1 MHKEEAV
8 KRPYMEPDKEYNEIN
23 GYVVFWGLFYAVLF
37 SLAVGYLCLKLGQ
50 TVDAFAPI
58 SILSM
63 SMAVVLK
70 RVDPFPETVHIQAIG
85 SSGTNIL
92 AGAMFILPALYIL
105 NLNSLS
111 AAMMAVPVILGGVM
125 GVFIAAIFRRY
136 FCVEMDSV
144 YPFPSGRGA
153 AGVLTS
159 TGGDQAR
166 YMMLSG
172 LVGLVF
178 DFVINSLGLWSE
190 RLATTAFSWGQAIQA
205 KCRFYL
211 ALDNDLAL
219 LGLGYFTGIR
229 YGAILAAGSFFA
241 SFVCIPL
248 MYYFGGEHTMQVA
261 GSTILLSAAPQ
272 GAVFSQFVRPI
283 SIGMLAMAGII
294 GLLSMSGV
302 LTGILKRTMQD
313 LFSKENR
320 VQEPARSN
328 RDIPVTV
335 SVCCMTLCVVIFGV
349 YFHIFFMDTVLQTV
363 IVILLTGI
371 LSFLLSIVGISSI
384 AYTGN
389 EPVSGL
395 TLFTMLVV
403 GVVLNQIGVI
413 GDAGIVALLILAT
426 FIATTLAVA
435 GNFMSELKVAH
446 ITGATPAKMELWQI
460 AGVVVTGISSVGVM
474 LLLNSAYGF
483 VGDGALNA
491 PQANAMAAV
500 ASSLMGGSSA
510 PWALYTV
517 GAVFAV
523 VLWMVQVP
531 PLAFALGAYLPMDIN
546 LPILVGG
553 TIAYFVAKSSKDKE
567 VSQQR
572 EALGGT
578 LASGLIAGGAIGSL
592 LSALLRIGGCDFFL
606 SEWNETPEAVILGIC
621 IYLILCLMI
630 YKLAIKARK

>member
-1 MHKEEAV
+1 M
-8 KRPYMEPDKEYNEIN
+8 
-23 GYVVFWGLFYAVLF
+23 
-37 SLAVGYLCLKLGQ
+37 
-50 TVDAFAPI
+50 
-58 SILSM
+58 
-63 SMAVVLK
+63 
-70 RVDPFPETVHIQAIG
+70 
-85 SSGTNIL
+85 
-92 AGAMFILPALYIL
+92 
-105 NLNSLS
+105 
-111 AAMMAVPVILGGVM
+111 
-125 GVFIAAIFRRY
+125 
-136 FCVEMDSV
+136 
-144 YPFPSGRGA
+144 
-153 AGVLTS
+153 
-159 TGGDQAR
+159 
-166 YMMLSG
+166 
-172 LVGLVF
+172 
-178 DFVINSLGLWSE
+178 
-190 RLATTAFSWGQAIQA
+190 
-205 KCRFYL
+205 
-211 ALDNDLAL
+211 
-219 LGLGYFTGIR
+219 
-229 YGAILAAGSFFA
+229 
-241 SFVCIPL
+241 
-248 MYYFGGEHTMQVA
+248 
-261 GSTILLSAAPQ
+261 
-272 GAVFSQFVRPI
+272 
-283 SIGMLAMAGII
+283 
-294 GLLSMSGV
+294 
-302 LTGILKRTMQD
+302 
-313 LFSKENR
+313 
-320 VQEPARSN
+320 
-328 RDIPVTV
+328 
-335 SVCCMTLCVVIFGV
+335 
-349 YFHIFFMDTVLQTV
+349 
-363 IVILLTGI
+363 
-371 LSFLLSIVGISSI
+371 
-384 AYTGN
+384 
-389 EPVSGL
+389 
-395 TLFTMLVV
+395 
-403 GVVLNQIGVI
+403 
-413 GDAGIVALLILAT
+413 ALLILAT